1 MKKNQKKCTKTDTTQ
16 EINQLIK
23 SEKLSANQLYL
34 LRGFARYFKKNGFLT
49 ERQSGIFDEIRA
61 QYITTE

>member
-1 MKKNQKKCTKTDTTQ
+1 VKISE
-16 EINQLIK
+16 EINQLID
-23 SEKLSANQLYL
+23 SEKMSANQLYL
-34 LRGFARYFKKNGFLT
+34 LRGFARYFKKYGYLT